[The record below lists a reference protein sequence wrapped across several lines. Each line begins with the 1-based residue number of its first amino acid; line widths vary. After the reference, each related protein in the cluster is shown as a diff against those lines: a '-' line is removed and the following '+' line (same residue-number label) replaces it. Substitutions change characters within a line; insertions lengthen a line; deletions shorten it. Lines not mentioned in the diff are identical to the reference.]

1 MLDPKLI
8 KEKPEMIR
16 NMLKSRA
23 VEFDLDELIKTD
35 EKRREFIIKT
45 DELRKKKNQVGIRI
59 SEKKKAKEDASSIL
73 AEMKNISSELTKL
86 ESEQEEIENK
96 YLKLASTIPNL
107 VHESVPI
114 GIDDSA
120 NIEIKKWGN
129 IPKFDFKV
137 KDHIDISENLNLVD
151 LERAAKVAGARF
163 YYLKNDL
170 VRLNQALINFG
181 LDFLAEKGYSLIQP
195 PYMINRESME
205 GAVIAEDFE
214 EVIYKIQDED
224 LYMIGT
230 SEHAMAAMH
239 SKEIIEGKNIPMKYA
254 GISPCFRKEAGA
266 HGRDQ
271 KGIFR
276 VHQFDK
282 IEQFVFS
289 KPEDSWKEHEKLL
302 AVAEE
307 FYQKLEIPYRVMLL
321 STGDIGKISA
331 KTYDIEAWMA
341 GQNAYREI
349 VSCSNCLE
357 YQARRLKI
365 RFRDKTNEDTQYI
378 HTLNSTL
385 IATTRVLVSIMEN
398 FQTKEGHIRIPQG
411 FTAIYGKSERDILT
425 YPYILDLKFVK
436 NWHAEKVE

>member
-8 KEKPEMIR
+8 KEKPQIIR
-16 NMLKSRA
+16 DMLKARS
-23 VEFDLDELIKTD
+23 VDFDLDALIEFD
-35 EKRREFIIKT
+35 QKRREFIIKT
-45 DELRKKKNQVGIRI
+45 DELRKKKNQIGLEI
-59 SEKKKAKEDASSIL
+59 SQKKKTGKDVSSIL
-73 AEMKNISSELTKL
+73 DDMKNVSVELSKL
-86 ESEQEEIENK
+86 ESEQETIENK
-96 YLKLASTIPNL
+96 YSRLALTIPNL
-107 VHESVPI
+107 VHESVPV
-114 GIDDSA
+114 GVDENA
-120 NIEIKKWGN
+120 NKEIRKWGN
-129 IPKFDFKV
+129 IPNFDFKIN
-137 KDHIDISENLNLVD
+137 DHIDISENLDLVD

-170 VRLNQALINFG
+170 VRLNQSLIHYA
-181 LDFLAEKGYSLIQP
+181 LDFLAKKEYSLIQP

-205 GAVIAEDFE
+205 GAVIADDFE
-214 EVIYKIQDED
+214 DVIYKVEKED

-230 SEHAMAAMH
+230 SEHALAAMH
-239 SKEIIEGKNIPMKYA
+239 SKEIIEGKNLPLRYA

-282 IEQFVFS
+282 VEQFVFS
-289 KPEDSWKEHEKLL
+289 RPEDSWNEHEKML

-307 FYQKLEIPYRVMLL
+307 FYQKLEIPHKVMLL
-321 STGDIGKISA
+321 STGDMGKVSA

-349 VSCSNCLE
+349 VSCSNCLD

-365 RFRDKTNEDTQYI
+365 RFRDKTNEDTQYL

-385 IATTRVLVSIMEN
+385 IATSRILVSIMEN
-398 FQTKEGHIRIPQG
+398 FQTKDGHIRIPQ
-411 FTAIYGKSERDILT
+411 ILQS
-425 YPYILDLKFVK
+425 YMGNQKEI
-436 NWHAEKVE
+436 

>member
-8 KEKPEMIR
+8 KEKPEIIK
-16 NMLKSRA
+16 NMLKARS
-23 VEFDLDELIKTD
+23 VEFDLEGLID
-35 EKRREFIIKT
+35 SDQKRREFITKT
-45 DELRKKKNQVGIRI
+45 DELRKKKNQVALNI
-59 SEKKKAKEDASSIL
+59 SEKKKKGEDISSIL
-73 AEMKNISSELTKL
+73 AEMKSVSEQLSKL
-86 ESEQEEIENK
+86 EVEQNNIEKK
-96 YLKLASTIPNL
+96 YLKLATSIPNL
-107 VHESVPI
+107 IHESVPI
-114 GIDDSA
+114 GEDEGS
-120 NIEIKKWGN
+120 NKEIKKWGN
-129 IPKFDFKV
+129 IPEFDFKI
-137 KDHIDISENLNLVD
+137 KDHIDISEDLDLVD

-181 LDFLAEKGYSLIQP
+181 LDFLREKGYSAVQP

-214 EVIYKIQDED
+214 EVIYKIDNQD

-239 SKEIIEGKNIPMKYA
+239 SKEIIEGKDIPKKYA

-302 AVAEE
+302 SIAEE

-321 STGDIGKISA
+321 STGDTGNISA

-365 RFRDKTNEDTQYI
+365 RFRDKTNEDTQYV

-385 IATTRVLVSIMEN
+385 IATTRVLVAIMEN
-398 FQTKEGHIRIPQG
+398 FQTKDGHIRIPEVLQG
-411 FTAIYGKSERDILT
+411 YMGNQKEI
-425 YPYILDLKFVK
+425 
-436 NWHAEKVE
+436 

>member
-8 KEKPEMIR
+8 KESPQVIQD
-16 NMLKSRA
+16 MLKARS
-23 VEFDLDELIKTD
+23 VEFDLNGLIKSD
-35 EKRREFIIKT
+35 QKRREFILKT
-45 DELRKKKNQVGIRI
+45 DELRKKKNQVALEI
-59 SEKKKAKEDASSIL
+59 SLKKKKGEDISGIL
-73 AEMKNISSELTKL
+73 EEMKNVSAKLSEL
-86 ESEQEEIENK
+86 ESEQESIEK
-96 YLKLASTIPNL
+96 YYSKLALTIPNL
-107 VHESVPI
+107 VDKSVPI
-114 GIDDSA
+114 GVDERS
-120 NIEIKKWGN
+120 NIEIRKWGK
-129 IPKFDFKV
+129 IPNFNFKIN
-137 KDHIDISENLNLVD
+137 DHIDISENLDLVD

-170 VRLNQALINFG
+170 VRLNQSLIHYG
-181 LDFLAEKGYSLIQP
+181 LDFLAKKEYSLVQP

-205 GAVIAEDFE
+205 GAVIADDFE
-214 EVIYKIQDED
+214 EVIYKVEDED

-239 SKEIIEGKNIPMKYA
+239 SKEIIEGKDLPLRYA

-289 KPEDSWKEHEKLL
+289 RPEDSWNEHEKMIS
-302 AVAEE
+302 VAEE
-307 FYQKLEIPYRVMLL
+307 FYQSLEIPYRVMLL
-321 STGDIGKISA
+321 STGDMGKVSA
-331 KTYDIEAWMA
+331 KTYDIEAWMS

-349 VSCSNCLE
+349 VSCSNCLD

-365 RFRDKTNEDTQYI
+365 RFRDKTNEDTQYL

-385 IATTRVLVSIMEN
+385 VATTRILVAIMEN
-398 FQTKEGHIRIPQG
+398 FQTKDGHVKIPYVLQSYMG
-411 FTAIYGKSERDILT
+411 NQKEI
-425 YPYILDLKFVK
+425 
-436 NWHAEKVE
+436 

>member
-1 MLDPKLI
+1 MLDPKSI
-8 KEKPEMIR
+8 KENPQAIR
-16 NMLKSRA
+16 DMLKARS
-23 VEFDLDELIKTD
+23 VDFDLDTLLD
-35 EKRREFIIKT
+35 SDQKRREFILKT
-45 DELRKKKNQVGIRI
+45 DELRTKKNKIALEIAQKKKDG
-59 SEKKKAKEDASSIL
+59 KDASSIIAELKDLSVQL
-73 AEMKNISSELTKL
+73 AKL
-86 ESEQEEIENK
+86 EAQQEKIENT
-96 YLKLASTIPNL
+96 YSRLALTIPNNIDK
-107 VHESVPI
+107 SVPI
-114 GIDDSA
+114 GKDQSS
-120 NIEIKKWGN
+120 NKEIKKWGE
-129 IPKFDFKV
+129 IPSFDFKIN
-137 KDHIDISENLNLVD
+137 DHIDISENLDLVD

-170 VRLNQALINFG
+170 VRLNQSLIHYG
-181 LDFLAEKGYSLIQP
+181 LDFLAKKQYSLIQP

-205 GAVIAEDFE
+205 GAVIADDFE
-214 EVIYKIQDED
+214 EVIYKVEDED

-239 SKEIIEGKNIPMKYA
+239 SKEIIEGGDLPLRYA

-282 IEQFVFS
+282 IEQFVFAR
-289 KPEDSWKEHEKLL
+289 PEDSWKEHERMLSI
-302 AVAEE
+302 AEE
-307 FYQKLEIPYRVMLL
+307 FYQELEIPHRVMLL
-321 STGDIGKISA
+321 SSGDMGKISA

-365 RFRDKTNEDTQYI
+365 RFRDKTNEDTQYL

-385 IATTRVLVSIMEN
+385 IATSRILVSIMEN
-398 FQTKEGHIRIPQG
+398 FQTKDGHIRIPQVLQSYMG
-411 FTAIYGKSERDILT
+411 NQKEI
-425 YPYILDLKFVK
+425 
-436 NWHAEKVE
+436 

>member
-8 KEKPEMIR
+8 KEKPEIIR

-23 VEFDLDELIKTD
+23 VEFDLEGLIESD
-35 EKRREFIIKT
+35 QKRREFIIKT
-45 DELRKKKNQVGIRI
+45 DELRKKKNQVGIAI
-59 SEKKKAKEDASSIL
+59 SEKKKAGDDPSTIL
-73 AEMKNISSELTKL
+73 IEMKNISNELTKL
-86 ESEQEEIENK
+86 ESEQVDIEKK

-107 VHESVPI
+107 IHDSVPV
-114 GIDDSA
+114 GIDDSS
-120 NIEIKKWGN
+120 NKEIKKWGN
-129 IPKFDFKV
+129 IPKFDFKI
-137 KDHIDISENLNLVD
+137 KDHIDISEDLDLVD

-170 VRLNQALINFG
+170 VRLNQALIHFG
-181 LDFLAEKGYSLIQP
+181 LDFLTEKGYSLVQP

-214 EVIYKIQDED
+214 EVIYKVEEED

-239 SKEIIEGKNIPMKYA
+239 SKEIIEGEKIPMKYA
-254 GISPCFRKEAGA
+254 GVSPCFRKEAGA

-282 IEQFVFS
+282 IEQFIFS
-289 KPEDSWKEHEKLL
+289 KPEDSWKEHEKML

-321 STGDIGKISA
+321 SSGDIGKISA

-365 RFRDKTNEDTQYI
+365 RFRDKTNEDTQYV

-385 IATTRVLVSIMEN
+385 IATTRVLVAIMEN
-398 FQTKEGHIRIPQG
+398 FQTKDGHIRIPQVLQSYMG
-411 FTAIYGKSERDILT
+411 NQKEI
-425 YPYILDLKFVK
+425 
-436 NWHAEKVE
+436 

>member
-8 KEKPEMIR
+8 KEKPQVIQD
-16 NMLKSRA
+16 MLKARA
-23 VEFDLDELIKTD
+23 VEFDLEGLIESD
-35 EKRREFIIKT
+35 QKRREFIIKT
-45 DELRKKKNQVGIRI
+45 DELRKKKNQVALTI
-59 SEKKKAKEDASSIL
+59 SEKKKAGEDISGIL
-73 AEMKNISSELTKL
+73 EEMKKVSEELTKL
-86 ESEQEEIENK
+86 ESEQNSIERK
-96 YLKLASTIPNL
+96 YLKLASSIPNL
-107 VHESVPI
+107 IDESVPV
-114 GIDDSA
+114 GKDDES
-120 NIEIKKWGN
+120 NKEIKKWGD
-129 IPKFDFKV
+129 IPEFDFKI
-137 KDHIDISENLNLVD
+137 KDHIDISEDLDLVD
-151 LERAAKVAGARF
+151 LERAAKVSGARF

-181 LDFLAEKGYSLIQP
+181 LDFLREKGYSVVQP

-205 GAVIAEDFE
+205 GAVIADDFE
-214 EVIYKIQDED
+214 EVIYKIDNED

-239 SKEIIEGKNIPMKYA
+239 SKEIIEGKDIPKKYA

-282 IEQFVFS
+282 IEQFIFS

-302 AVAEE
+302 SIAEE
-307 FYQKLEIPYRVMLL
+307 FYQKLKIPYRVMLL
-321 STGDIGKISA
+321 STGDTGNISA

-365 RFRDKTNEDTQYI
+365 RFRDKTNDDTQYV

-385 IATTRVLVSIMEN
+385 IATTRVLVAIMEN
-398 FQTKEGHIRIPQG
+398 FQTKDGHIRIPDVLQG
-411 FTAIYGKSERDILT
+411 YMGNQKEI
-425 YPYILDLKFVK
+425 
-436 NWHAEKVE
+436 

>member
-8 KEKPEMIR
+8 KEKPQVIQD
-16 NMLKSRA
+16 MLKARA
-23 VEFDLDELIKTD
+23 VEFDLEGLIESD
-35 EKRREFIIKT
+35 QKRREFIIKT
-45 DELRKKKNQVGIRI
+45 DELRKKKNQVALTI
-59 SEKKKAKEDASSIL
+59 SEKKKVGEDISGIL
-73 AEMKNISSELTKL
+73 EEMKKVSEELTKL
-86 ESEQEEIENK
+86 ELEQNNVEKK
-96 YLKLASTIPNL
+96 YLKLASSIPNL
-107 VHESVPI
+107 IHESVPI
-114 GIDDSA
+114 GKDDES
-120 NIEIKKWGN
+120 NKEIKKWGD
-129 IPKFDFKV
+129 IPEFDFKI
-137 KDHIDISENLNLVD
+137 KDHIDISEDLDLVD

-181 LDFLAEKGYSLIQP
+181 LDFLREKGYSVVQP

-205 GAVIAEDFE
+205 GAVIADDFE
-214 EVIYKIQDED
+214 EVIYKIDNED

-239 SKEIIEGKNIPMKYA
+239 SKEIIEGKDIPKKYA

-282 IEQFVFS
+282 IEQFIFS

-302 AVAEE
+302 SIAEE
-307 FYQKLEIPYRVMLL
+307 FYQKLKIPYRVMLL
-321 STGDIGKISA
+321 STGDTGNISA

-365 RFRDKTNEDTQYI
+365 RFRDKTNDDTQYV

-385 IATTRVLVSIMEN
+385 IATTRVLVAIMEN
-398 FQTKEGHIRIPQG
+398 FQTKDGHILIPEVLQG
-411 FTAIYGKSERDILT
+411 YMGNQKEI
-425 YPYILDLKFVK
+425 
-436 NWHAEKVE
+436 

>member
-8 KEKPEMIR
+8 KERPEIIR
-16 NMLKSRA
+16 NMLKARA
-23 VEFDLDELIKTD
+23 VEFDLDGLIESD
-35 EKRREFIIKT
+35 QKRREFIIKT
-45 DELRKKKNQVGIRI
+45 DDLRKKKNQVAITI
-59 SEKKKAKEDASSIL
+59 SEKKKDGEDASSIL
-73 AEMKNISSELTKL
+73 AEMKNISNELTKF
-86 ESEQEEIENK
+86 ESEQEDIERK

-107 VHESVPI
+107 VDESVPI
-114 GIDDSA
+114 GPDESA
-120 NIEIKKWGN
+120 NKEIKKWGN
-129 IPKFDFKV
+129 IPKFDFKI
-137 KDHIDISENLNLVD
+137 KDHIDISEDLNLVD

-170 VRLNQALINFG
+170 VRLNQALIHFG
-181 LDFLAEKGYSLIQP
+181 LDFLAEKGYSLVQP

-214 EVIYKIQDED
+214 EVIYKVQEED

-282 IEQFVFS
+282 IEQFIFS
-289 KPEDSWKEHEKLL
+289 KPEDSWKEHEKML
-302 AVAEE
+302 AIAEE

-365 RFRDKTNEDTQYI
+365 RFRDKTNEDTQYV

-385 IATTRVLVSIMEN
+385 IATTRVLVAIMEN
-398 FQTKEGHIRIPQG
+398 FQTKDGHIQIPQVLQSYMG
-411 FTAIYGKSERDILT
+411 NQKEIQ
-425 YPYILDLKFVK
+425 
-436 NWHAEKVE
+436 